1 MAHAETDINW
11 KDPRNQD
18 KDAAIYGDEEFFESP
33 DSGDEPS
40 HGAESSDETTGGSR
54 KTVLTPRV
62 KELRRLARESKL
74 APSQRMPFLSA
85 AELDEMR
92 KPAERVGI
100 GKLFEACCLHG
111 TVHWLN
117 PIAELRGITDN
128 LGNFQGSPKVM
139 RQFMYLLLELARAG
153 VPPAAFVRYV
163 MMPRMGLDADW
174 RRWRE
179 RHFWALQRIAELLI
193 AMRGKKP
200 FHEEFLPNS
209 RTLTEV
215 VLVKYVGK
223 PLARFSVGVLEDENL
238 LEQYKAGWQSLRLN
252 HPVFVLFL
260 RLNVFPFMYRLSGKV
275 DLIQLVP
282 IVRAAGELEPEFAD
296 AFSHEDLKKAE
307 DIFSVSLYT
316 DFEANM
322 QARAD
327 KGLTIFSLVREI
339 KAYLAIIRALIRTNA
354 GIYLSGYFA
363 SLLRSVIDP
372 DCAEGLAEL
381 VPTVA
386 DTGGMDALRRHAR
399 SFTSIDEDLRT
410 QYIYDIQKNGGFH
423 SEYPHKKIAP
433 LFRDPEHLI
442 NSQRRIKLG
451 EQLGVSLPDASPNAG
466 HTCADFDPLLKA
478 YQREHPQNAGLID
491 TFRAE
496 LAVGKDAAWK
506 LGRCQ
511 ELDAMGNA
519 ARELCLYAGIPGSA
533 RGRPAQ
539 QVSAFSLTE
548 LYERYGTASEQQAL
562 RTQMEFSLPVH
573 QFSDAFP
580 EIVNAKTNAALRK
593 KIDLTLLTEAFETV
607 VGAEASTRGDLSPRQ
622 VLPLLNRRARM
633 LDEAIRKY
641 RDAELQGSTT
651 APRHVKG
658 LSAQRAQLE
667 TVFEAWED
675 MNDEQRFVVVVYIAT
690 RLGKGGADPLSST
703 VRQLVLAR
711 YGTRKDIAARAEY
724 LQSDVAPHRPTL
736 RQLALLV
743 NYLDCVRV
751 EARTHAQA
759 LFPLPSELTQLLPAF
774 DTYRSTP
781 GWASFDAAIRRL
793 FQYGQL
799 QTEMARL
806 LDLQSALNRAAHS
819 HEPKSKAMLIR
830 ASKSCMDALYG
841 EMGAPV
847 FSGKPDTI
855 LRPGFQVLRLVD
867 SEHQRLLGVAY
878 LAFSSAGIKSL
889 GVPRFYYAFGFHLLD
904 CISQR
909 VGRSGMMTAY
919 LQFRRMVE
927 LLASKSG
934 LPVFLPGA
942 SNHAIISDSEA
953 FADIILMYE
962 RKQKPREAADALK
975 LDLRFPARD
984 YARGYL
990 IIDPAVKKSLHAQA
1004 ALKQLGAQDS

>member
-1 MAHAETDINW
+1 MAQAEADINW
-11 KDPRNQD
+11 KDPSNRD

-33 DSGDEPS
+33 DSS
-40 HGAESSDETTGGSR
+40 AEQNAGPESTENSVGSR
-54 KTVLTPRV
+54 KTVLTPRA
-62 KELRRLARESKL
+62 KELRRLSRESQL

-100 GKLFEACCLHG
+100 AKLFEACCQHG

-128 LGNFQGSPKVM
+128 LGNFHGSPKVM

-193 AMRGKKP
+193 SMRGKKP

-223 PLARFSVGVLEDENL
+223 PLARFSVGVLEDESL

-260 RLNVFPFMYRLSGKV
+260 RLNVFPFLYRLSGKV

-282 IVRAAGELEPEFAD
+282 IVRAAGQLEPEFAA

-316 DFEANM
+316 EFEANM
-322 QARAD
+322 QTRAD

-381 VPTVA
+381 VPTVS

-399 SFTSIDEDLRT
+399 RFTSIDEDLRR
-410 QYIYDIQKNGGFH
+410 QYIYDIQNHGGFH
-423 SEYPHKKIAP
+423 SEYEHRKIAP
-433 LFRDPEHLI
+433 LFRDPEQRV
-442 NSQRRIKLG
+442 NAQRRIKLS
-451 EQLGVSLPDASPNAG
+451 EQLGVALPDGPPEAG
-466 HTCADFDPLLKA
+466 HIGADFDPLLKA
-478 YQREHPQNAGLID
+478 YQRQHPQQAGLID
-491 TFRAE
+491 ELIAE
-496 LAVGKDAAWK
+496 LAAGKDAGWK
-506 LGRCQ
+506 VGRCR
-511 ELDAMGNA
+511 ELDALGSA
-519 ARELCLYAGIPGSA
+519 AREVCFYAGIPGTA
-533 RGRPAQ
+533 RGRPDQ
-539 QVSAFSLTE
+539 QVTAFTVTE
-548 LYERYGTASEQQAL
+548 LYERYGSASEQQAL
-562 RTQMEFSLPVH
+562 RTQMEFTLPVH

-580 EIVNAKTNAALRK
+580 EIVDAQTNAALRK
-593 KIDLTLLTEAFETV
+593 KIDLPLLTEA
-607 VGAEASTRGDLSPRQ
+607 
-622 VLPLLNRRARM
+622 
-633 LDEAIRKY
+633 Y
-641 RDAELQGSTT
+641 
-651 APRHVKG
+651 
-658 LSAQRAQLE
+658 E
-667 TVFEAWED
+667 TVF
-675 MNDEQRFVVVVYIAT
+675 
-690 RLGKGGADPLSST
+690 GAE
-703 VRQLVLAR
+703 VVLAR

-736 RQLALLV
+736 RQLALLI

-751 EARTHAQA
+751 EARVHSQA
-759 LFPLPSELTQLLPAF
+759 LFPLPLELTNLLLLF
-774 DTYRSTP
+774 DTHRSTP
-781 GWASFDAAIRRL
+781 GWASFDAALRRL
-793 FQYGQL
+793 FQYGGL
-799 QTEMARL
+799 ETEAARL
-806 LDLQSALNRAAHS
+806 LDLQSALTRATRAHQPTS
-819 HEPKSKAMLIR
+819 QGMIVR
-830 ASKSCMDALYG
+830 ASKSCIDAMYG

-847 FSGKPDTI
+847 YSGKPDII

-867 SEHQRLLGVAY
+867 SENKRVVGVAY

-889 GVPRFYYAFGFHLLD
+889 NIRRFYFVFGFHLLEGL
-904 CISQR
+904 SYR
-909 VGRSGMMTAY
+909 LGRSGMMTAY
-919 LQFRRMVE
+919 LQLRKMVE
-927 LLASKSG
+927 LLATKSG

-942 SNHAIISDSEA
+942 TNNYIISDSQA
-953 FADIILMYE
+953 LADIILLYE

-975 LDLRFPARD
+975 LDLRFPVRD

-990 IIDPAVKKSLHAQA
+990 IIDPESHTGFHAET
-1004 ALKQLGAQDS
+1004 ALKQLGG

>member
-1 MAHAETDINW
+1 MAQAETDVNW
-11 KDPRNQD
+11 KDPGNQD

-33 DSGDEPS
+33 ASPDEYSP
-40 HGAESSDETTGGSR
+40 GAESSDDSSGSR

-62 KELRRLARESKL
+62 KELRRLSRESKL

-92 KPAERVGI
+92 KPTERVGI
-100 GKLFEACCLHG
+100 AKLFEACCLHG

-117 PIAELRGITDN
+117 PVAELRGITDN

-139 RQFMYLLLELARAG
+139 RQFMFLLLELARAG

-193 AMRGKKP
+193 SMRGKKP

-223 PLARFSVGVLEDENL
+223 PLARFSVGVLEDEGL
-238 LEQYKAGWQSLRLN
+238 LEQYKEGWQSLRLN

-260 RLNVFPFMYRLSGKV
+260 RLNVFPFLYRLSGKV

-282 IVRAAGELEPEFAD
+282 IVRAAGELEPEFAS

-307 DIFSVSLYT
+307 DLFSVSLYT

-322 QARAD
+322 EARAD

-339 KAYLAIIRALIRTNA
+339 KAYLSIIRALIRTNA

-399 SFTSIDEDLRT
+399 RFTSIDEDLRR
-410 QYIYDIQKNGGFH
+410 QYIYDIQNNGGFH
-423 SEYPHKKIAP
+423 SEYQQRKIAP
-433 LFRDPEHLI
+433 LFQDPEQKV
-442 NSQRRIKLG
+442 NAQRRIKLG
-451 EQLGVSLPDASPNAG
+451 EQLAVPLPDTSPNAG
-466 HTCADFDPLLKA
+466 HSCADFDPLLKA
-478 YQREHPQNAGLID
+478 YQRQHPQNAGLID
-491 TFRAE
+491 ALRVE
-496 LAVGKDAAWK
+496 LAEGKDAGWK
-506 LGRCQ
+506 VGRCR
-511 ELDAMGNA
+511 ELDAMGSA
-519 ARELCLYAGIPGSA
+519 ARELCLYAAVPGIT
-533 RGRPAQ
+533 RGRPAPK
-539 QVSAFSLTE
+539 VGAFSLTE
-548 LYERYGTASEQQAL
+548 LYERYGTAGEQQAL
-562 RTQMEFSLPVH
+562 RAQIEFSLPVH
-573 QFSDAFP
+573 QFTDSFP
-580 EIVNAKTNAALRK
+580 EIVDAKTNAALRK
-593 KIDLTLLTEAFETV
+593 KIDLPLLTEAFETV
-607 VGAEASTRGDLSPRQ
+607 VGAEAGNRGDLSPRQ

-633 LDEAIRKY
+633 LDDAVRKY

-651 APRHVKG
+651 APRALKG

-667 TVFEAWED
+667 TVFRAWED
-675 MNDEQRFVVVVYIAT
+675 MTDEQRLVLAVYIAA
-690 RLGKGGADPLSST
+690 RLGKGGSDPLSAT

-711 YGTRKDIAARAEY
+711 YGSREDIAARAEY

-751 EARTHAQA
+751 EAREHSQA
-759 LFPLPSELTQLLPAF
+759 LFPLPSELSGLLLSF
-774 DTYRSTP
+774 DTHRSTP
-781 GWASFDAAIRRL
+781 GWASFDAALRRL

-799 QTEMARL
+799 QTEAARL
-806 LDLQSALNRAAHS
+806 LDLQAALSRT
-819 HEPKSKAMLIR
+819 SKGQQ
-830 ASKSCMDALYG
+830 ASPRTTRVSGSPTGRYQ
-841 EMGAPV
+841 AP
-847 FSGKPDTI
+847 T
-855 LRPGFQVLRLVD
+855 
-867 SEHQRLLGVAY
+867 
-878 LAFSSAGIKSL
+878 
-889 GVPRFYYAFGFHLLD
+889 
-904 CISQR
+904 
-909 VGRSGMMTAY
+909 VGRGC
-919 LQFRRMVE
+919 
-927 LLASKSG
+927 
-934 LPVFLPGA
+934 LPCLFLGRYQEP
-942 SNHAIISDSEA
+942 
-953 FADIILMYE
+953 
-962 RKQKPREAADALK
+962 
-975 LDLRFPARD
+975 
-984 YARGYL
+984 
-990 IIDPAVKKSLHAQA
+990 
-1004 ALKQLGAQDS
+1004 

>member
-1 MAHAETDINW
+1 MAQAETDVNW

-33 DSGDEPS
+33 DSGDQHSP
-40 HGAESSDETTGGSR
+40 GAESSDEPTGSR

-100 GKLFEACCLHG
+100 AKLFEACCLHG

-128 LGNFQGSPKVM
+128 LGNFHGSPKVM
-139 RQFMYLLLELARAG
+139 RQFMYLLLELSRAG

-193 AMRGKKP
+193 SMRGKKP

-223 PLARFSVGVLEDENL
+223 PLARFSVGVLEDESL
-238 LEQYKAGWQSLRLN
+238 LEQYKQGWQSLRLN

-260 RLNVFPFMYRLSGKV
+260 RLNVFPFLYRLSGKV

-282 IVRAAGELEPEFAD
+282 IVRAAAQLEPEFAG
-296 AFSHEDLKKAE
+296 AFSHEDIKKAE

-322 QARAD
+322 EARTD

-381 VPTVA
+381 VPTVK

-399 SFTSIDEDLRT
+399 RFTLIDEDLRR
-410 QYIYDIQKNGGFH
+410 QYISDIQSNGGFH
-423 SEYPHKKIAP
+423 SEYHYKKIAP
-433 LFRDPEHLI
+433 LFRDPE
-442 NSQRRIKLG
+442 QKTTAQQRIKLS
-451 EQLGVSLPDASPNAG
+451 EQLAVPLPDGRADAG
-466 HTCADFDPLLKA
+466 HTCADFDPLIKV
-478 YQREHPQNAGLID
+478 YQREYPHYANLVD
-491 TFRAE
+491 EFRAE
-496 LAVGKDAAWK
+496 LAAGKDAAWK
-506 LGRCQ
+506 VERCR
-511 ELDAMGNA
+511 ELDTIGSA
-519 ARELCLYAGIPGSA
+519 ARELCLAAAVPGIS
-533 RGRPAQ
+533 RGRPPQ
-539 QVSAFSLTE
+539 KVSAFSLTE
-548 LYERYGTASEQQAL
+548 LYERYGTASEAQAL
-562 RTQMEFSLPVH
+562 RTQIEFSLPLH
-573 QFSDAFP
+573 QFTDAFP
-580 EIVNAKTNAALRK
+580 EIVDAKTNAALRK
-593 KIDLTLLTEAFETV
+593 KIDLTLLTDAFETV
-607 VGAEASTRGDLSPRQ
+607 VGAETRNRSELSPRH
-622 VLPLLNRRARM
+622 VLPLLNRRARL
-633 LDEAIRKY
+633 LDEAIRKN

-651 APRHVKG
+651 SQRAVKG
-658 LSAQRAQLE
+658 LSAQRGQLE
-667 TVFEAWED
+667 AVFKAWED
-675 MNDEQRFVVVVYIAT
+675 MNDDQRFVLAVYIAA
-690 RLGKGGADPLSST
+690 RLGKGGTDPINAT

-711 YGTRKDIAARAEY
+711 YGTREDIAARAEY

-736 RQLALLV
+736 RQIALLV

-751 EARTHAQA
+751 EAREHSET
-759 LFPLPSELTQLLPAF
+759 LFPLPSDLTELLSSF
-774 DTYRSTP
+774 DTHRSTP

-799 QTEMARL
+799 QTEAARV
-806 LDLQSALNRAAHS
+806 LDLQTALTRTAAGQQAT
-819 HEPKSKAMLIR
+819 PRPMRVR
-830 ASKSCMDALYG
+830 ASKSFMDALYG
-841 EMGAPV
+841 EMGAPIY
-847 FSGKPDTI
+847 SGKPDTI

-867 SEHQRLLGVAY
+867 ASQQRVVGVAY

-889 GVPRFYYAFGFHLLD
+889 NVQRFYYVFGFHLLD
-904 CISQR
+904 CIAQR
-909 VGRSGMMTAY
+909 IGRSGLMSAY
-919 LQFRRMVE
+919 LQLRRMVE
-927 LLASKSG
+927 LLARKSG

-942 SNHAIISDSEA
+942 ANHYIISDSEA

-990 IIDPAVKKSLHAQA
+990 IIEPESDTGFHAEA
-1004 ALKQLGAQDS
+1004 ALKQLGG